1 MTSQPYDCPL
11 ISPTHPAVDMR
22 VMRSFKAQSH
32 RLEPLCDGVP
42 LFSSSVCSLL
52 NAPDIQQGQ
61 GPRFAYVSTVFY
73 RLLWELHMPPPWGTL
88 GSSLKAINDCT
99 SFKSHITRLYH
110 LRGRESTSE
119 FPGKVPSLLWLHKY
133 RWPYVNPCGEHI
145 SVWWARLAW
154 SWVICPS
161 PNQSRGPG
169 ILPSVLGI
177 GAALV

>member
-1 MTSQPYDCPL
+1 MTSQPYNCPL

-32 RLEPLCDGVP
+32 RLEPLCGGVP

-110 LRGRESTSE
+110 LRGREFYIRISRKSPKFT
-119 FPGKVPSLLWLHKY
+119 LIAH
-133 RWPYVNPCGEHI
+133 VNPCGEHI